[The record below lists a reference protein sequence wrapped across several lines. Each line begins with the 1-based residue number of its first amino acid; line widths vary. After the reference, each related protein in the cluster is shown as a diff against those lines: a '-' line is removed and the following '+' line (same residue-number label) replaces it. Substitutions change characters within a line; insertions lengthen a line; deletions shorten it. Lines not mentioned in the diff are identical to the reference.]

1 MPAKDGGF
9 KRTVLLVAKFNK
21 RASPKDPRDFDGFFV
36 ACQQVVHVNSGSEK
50 VRSRLERDDPTLDFV
65 FVVTVIYKRTKV
77 VRLLHVGL
85 TACYAAMVL
94 RDNYITRRFDN
105 FTDSVHFSLRKKSR
119 RCRPVLLAPGH
130 RAWGLSRRST
140 QRSCRLSTDLLLRIL
155 PAIRNR

>member
-105 FTDSVHFSLRKKSR
+105 FTDSVHFSLRKKKQTLS
-119 RCRPVLLAPGH
+119 PGFAGTGSPSMGIVTPFH
-130 RAWGLSRRST
+130 ATLM
-140 QRSCRLSTDLLLRIL
+140 
-155 PAIRNR
+155 